1 MDTPR
6 PQDPEQSPN
15 AIVLGK
21 RAWVHPDSLTWSFS
35 CSPGPGGQHVNKTAT
50 KALLRVDT
58 NLIYGLNPFARQ
70 RLDALMGHRSAKGM
84 ASFSSHQHR
93 SQAANREECLDH
105 LRAIVKQAEIQPR
118 VRRKTKPSRSSKER
132 RLDSKHREGRKKQ
145 NRGWQGG
152 D

>member
-1 MDTPR
+1 MDTLR

-21 RAWVHPDSLTWSFS
+21 RAWVHPDSLAWSFS

-93 SQAANREECLDH
+93 SQR
-105 LRAIVKQAEIQPR
+105 
-118 VRRKTKPSRSSKER
+118 
-132 RLDSKHREGRKKQ
+132 
-145 NRGWQGG
+145 
-152 D
+152 